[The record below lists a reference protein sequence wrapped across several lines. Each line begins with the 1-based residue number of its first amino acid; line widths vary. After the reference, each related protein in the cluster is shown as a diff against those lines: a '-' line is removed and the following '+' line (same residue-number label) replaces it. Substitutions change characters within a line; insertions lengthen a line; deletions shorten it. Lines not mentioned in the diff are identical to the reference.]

1 MRPGRPTRVSPCSNP
16 ASRLLD
22 RFSRL
27 DRAPATWEMISPR
40 EVVETSSISMAETM
54 ASSSSFTERA
64 TLTALPAYAYEQA
77 TGHRR
82 SPGTTPSLPGEP

>member
-1 MRPGRPTRVSPCSNP
+1 
-16 ASRLLD
+16 
-22 RFSRL
+22 
-27 DRAPATWEMISPR
+27 
-40 EVVETSSISMAETM
+40 M